1 METIG
6 ENIREK
12 FIEYGLE
19 DSIIFENPSYETA
32 IIGYDVISNRI
43 IYDYDKMIE
52 YLVEHDNMTP
62 DDAMDFISYNTL
74 RALPYMKNGPIIIG
88 LFE

>member
-19 DSIIFENPSYETA
+19 DSIIFENPSYE
-32 IIGYDVISNRI
+32 
-43 IYDYDKMIE
+43 
-52 YLVEHDNMTP
+52 
-62 DDAMDFISYNTL
+62 
-74 RALPYMKNGPIIIG
+74 
-88 LFE
+88 